1 MTIDLNVINKRGPA
15 KFRTKSG
22 NPEQQQCYLN
32 ICSNDKK
39 YNMYLSKRFLNKDF
53 VTGKKLLKIYWKDR
67 DQWTVQL

>member
-1 MTIDLNVINKRGPA
+1 MINKRGPA

-53 VTGKKLLKIYWKDR
+53 VTGKKLLKIY
-67 DQWTVQL
+67 